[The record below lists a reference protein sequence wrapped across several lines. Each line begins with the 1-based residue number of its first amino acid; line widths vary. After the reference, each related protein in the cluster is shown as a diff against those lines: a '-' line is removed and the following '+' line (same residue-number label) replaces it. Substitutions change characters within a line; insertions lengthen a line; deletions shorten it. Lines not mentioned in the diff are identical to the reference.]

1 MQVTVYRSSKKDGL
15 YVYVAPGTE
24 LASLPAPV
32 LKQLGEP
39 EIALELDLSTRE
51 RLSNADIGE
60 VRESLQNSGFY
71 VQSTSDVEALLAL
84 ASRQGMRPKK

>member
-1 MQVTVYRSSKKDGL
+1 MQITVYRSSKKDGL

-24 LASLPAPV
+24 LAGLPAPV

-39 EIALELDLSTRE
+39 EVALEFDLSTKQ
-51 RLSNADIGE
+51 RLSNADINE
-60 VRESLQNSGFY
+60 VRESLENSGFY

-84 ASRQGMRPKK
+84 ASKQGIRPKK